1 MIFPTSSKIRKTKMS
16 RLIKKLMNVQ
26 MFNKQSAPVAEV
38 ETGSNSDMDEWKG
51 WDAWVD
57 IKK

>member
-1 MIFPTSSKIRKTKMS
+1 MKDKETKMS

-26 MFNKQSAPVAEV
+26 MFNKQAAPVAEV

>member
-1 MIFPTSSKIRKTKMS
+1 MS
-16 RLIKKLMNVQ
+16 RLIKKLINVQ
-26 MFNKQSAPVAEV
+26 VFNRRAEPLEDI
-38 ETGSNSDMDEWKG
+38 ETVSNSDMDEWKG

>member
-1 MIFPTSSKIRKTKMS
+1 MS

-26 MFNKQSAPVAEV
+26 VFNRRSESLEDI
-38 ETGSNSDMDEWKG
+38 ETVSNSDMDEWKG

>member
-1 MIFPTSSKIRKTKMS
+1 MS

-26 MFNKQSAPVAEV
+26 VFNRHSSSLADI
-38 ETGSNSDMDEWKG
+38 ETGNDLDMDEWKG

>member
-1 MIFPTSSKIRKTKMS
+1 MS

-26 MFNKQSAPVAEV
+26 IFNKQVDPTSGI